1 MLQKKKSKKSRQ
13 QNMSKYK
20 ANNQKLSKLA
30 RFVIFALITG
40 LIYNSGL
47 SSLNQQSSASAI
59 ENEAYCTSSACR
71 AAKKAEN
78 EATVKANEASKAAI
92 TLEGEVERLQQE
104 IMMYEARIKT
114 NEAEA
119 DDLKIKIEETT
130 KKLKLQQQALANML
144 IDMHFEG
151 NRDAIMILAG
161 SNSISDFAEK
171 QSRADTA
178 KNQVNISAQAVK
190 TMKQDLEKQKVEV
203 ERVIADQQIQRKA
216 VEDKKVEQQTLIL
229 KYRDNAAAFALE
241 AATSREE
248 KIKLINQEYQD
259 HLSRMRTSGGFGTI
273 ADGFNS
279 YEAFIANYGFVCP
292 RDNIRGILGSYY
304 TCQCTSYAAYKAV
317 EYWGSHIRV
326 TGWGNA
332 YSWAT
337 AARSLGYRVDNVPSA
352 HTIAQTASGA
362 WGHVMWVESVNSD
375 GTINISEYNN
385 LYSSKS
391 KQWGD
396 FGYRVGVNPAGYNFI
411 HFD

>member
-1 MLQKKKSKKSRQ
+1 MIKHKKQNFEKTKNHQKSRLR
-13 QNMSKYK
+13 Y
-20 ANNQKLSKLA
+20 LSILFLILV
-30 RFVIFALITG
+30 FVFASIPNIF
-40 LIYNSGL
+40 
-47 SSLNQQSSASAI
+47 SSNHPVSAI
-59 ENEAYCTSSACR
+59 ENEAYCTSSACH

-78 EATVKANEASKAAI
+78 EAIAKANEASKAAV

-104 IMMYEARIKT
+104 ISMYEARIKT

-119 DDLKIKIEETT
+119 EDLKLKIEETT

-144 IDMHFEG
+144 VNLHFEG
-151 NRDAIMILAG
+151 DSDAIMILAG
-161 SNSISDFAEK
+161 SSSISDFAER

-178 KNQVNISAQAVK
+178 KNQVTLSAQTVK
-190 TMKQDLEKQKVEV
+190 SIKQDLEKQKIEV

-216 VEDKKVEQQTLIL
+216 VEDKKLEQQELIL

-259 HLSRMRTSGGFGTI
+259 HLSRMRSGGGFGTV
-273 ADGFNS
+273 ADGYNS
-279 YEAFIANYGFVCP
+279 YEAFIGNYGFSCP
-292 RDNIRGILGSYY
+292 RDNIRGILDTYY

-317 EYWGSHIRV
+317 EYWGPRIRV

-332 YSWAT
+332 YSWAA
-337 AARSLGYRVDNVPSA
+337 AARALGYRVDRTPSA
-352 HTIAQTASGA
+352 NSIAQTTSGA
-362 WGHVMWVESVNSD
+362 WGHVMWVESVNTN

-385 LYSSKS
+385 LYSSRS
-391 KQWGD
+391 RQWGD
-396 FGYRVGVNPAGYNFI
+396 FGYRIGVDPSGYNFI

>member
-1 MLQKKKSKKSRQ
+1 MAKIKKPNKKTKNITKSRFKKSIILTLIVTLGISSFPR
-13 QNMSKYK
+13 
-20 ANNQKLSKLA
+20 
-30 RFVIFALITG
+30 IFHTE
-40 LIYNSGL
+40 NK
-47 SSLNQQSSASAI
+47 ASAI

-78 EATVKANEASKAAI
+78 EATTKANEASKAAT

-104 IMMYEARIKT
+104 IAMYEARIKT

-119 DDLKIKIEETT
+119 EDLKQKIEETT

-144 IDMHFEG
+144 INLHFEDDG
-151 NRDAIMILAG
+151 DAIMILAG
-161 SNSISDFAEK
+161 SNSISDFAER

-178 KNQVNISAQAVK
+178 KNQVTLSAQTVK
-190 TMKQDLEKQKVEV
+190 SIKQDLEKQKTEI

-216 VEDKKVEQQTLIL
+216 VEDKKAEQQELIL

-259 HLSRMRTSGGFGTI
+259 HLSKMRNSGNFGTV
-273 ADGFNS
+273 ADGYNS
-279 YEAFIANYGFVCP
+279 YEAFIGNYGFSCP
-292 RDNIRGILGSYY
+292 RDNIRGILDTYY

-317 EYWGSHIRV
+317 EYWGPHIRV

-332 YSWAT
+332 YSWAA
-337 AARSLGYRVDNVPSA
+337 AARSLGYRVDRTPSA
-352 HTIAQTASGA
+352 HSIAQTASGA
-362 WGHVMWVESVNSD
+362 WGHVMWVESVNGN
-375 GTINISEYNN
+375 GTMNISEYNN
-385 LYSSKS
+385 VYSSRS
-391 KQWGD
+391 GQWGD
-396 FGYRVGVNPAGYNFI
+396 FGYRVGVNPSGYYFI